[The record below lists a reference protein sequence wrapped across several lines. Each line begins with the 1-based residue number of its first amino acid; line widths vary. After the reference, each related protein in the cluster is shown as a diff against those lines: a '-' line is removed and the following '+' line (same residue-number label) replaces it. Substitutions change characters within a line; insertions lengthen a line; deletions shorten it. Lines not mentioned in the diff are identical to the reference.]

1 MTQRLFN
8 IALLLV
14 ACAAAVCAQRPE
26 PAPSGRAADPAE
38 LRQLFD
44 RKRYFELRDAV
55 ENYAGRP
62 EAKLL
67 FFRGAVANVFN
78 RPPDSA
84 RYLEQY
90 IARAGRDGEWLSDA
104 YTLLADDFV
113 KTHDYGKAAD
123 AYRKV
128 LDRFRQTLK
137 PDEVKDYENAAALY
151 GSLRGVPRQRVLL
164 GRDARLNGPSKGAGW
179 SVPVEAGGGR
189 VTLGLDT
196 GANISLLARSV
207 AERLGVKMLGGSISM
222 GSITSIKVRPGLGF
236 LPRMKVGGAT
246 VHNAV
251 FIVLDDEA
259 LTFPDGFKLE
269 GVIGFPIIEGLGR
282 IAFGGDGAVSVS
294 RTPGRRGRPNMCL
307 DGRDILFRG
316 EYEGKEL
323 TFMLDTGAERSI
335 LYLPFLRDFE
345 GEVKARYGMR
355 DEKFTGV
362 GGTEEVPAYIVKDF
376 AVSFAGRGVR
386 LPEVRLLTRV
396 LTENGRYY
404 YGNVGQDLIKRFR
417 TMTLDFVSMNVA
429 FE

>member
-1 MTQRLFN
+1 MRRLLN

-14 ACAAAVCAQRPE
+14 ACAVTVCAQRPE
-26 PAPSGRAADPAE
+26 PAGDITK
-38 LRQLFD
+38 LREFYD

-55 ENYAGRP
+55 ENYSGRP

-67 FFRGAVANVFN
+67 FFRGAVANAFN
-78 RPPDSA
+78 RPLDSV

-90 IARAGRDGEWLSDA
+90 IARAGADGEWLSDA
-104 YTLLADDFV
+104 YSLLADDLV

-123 AYRKV
+123 AYRTI

-137 PDEVKDYENAAALY
+137 SDEAKDYENAAALY
-151 GSLRGVPRQRVLL
+151 GSLRGVPRQRVFL
-164 GRDARLNGPSKGAGW
+164 GRDARLNGPSKGVGW
-179 SVPVEAGGGR
+179 SVPVEAGGRR

-207 AERLGVKMLGGSISM
+207 AERLGVKMLGGSISI

-251 FIVLDDEA
+251 FIVLDDQA

-269 GVIGFPIIEGLGR
+269 GVIGFPVIEGLGR
-282 IAFGGDGAVSVS
+282 VAFGGDGTVSVAS
-294 RTPGRRGRPNMCL
+294 TSTWRGRPNMCL
-307 DGRDILFRG
+307 DGRNILFRG

-323 TFMLDTGAERSI
+323 TFTLDTGAERSV
-335 LYLPFLRDFE
+335 LYLPFLQEFG
-345 GEVKARYGMR
+345 GEVKARYGLR

-376 AVSFAGRGVR
+376 AVSFSGRGVR
-386 LPEVRLLTRV
+386 LPEVRLLTRA
-396 LTENGRYY
+396 LTEDGKYY
-404 YGNVGQDLIKRFR
+404 HGNVGQDLLKRFR
-417 TMTLDFVSMNVA
+417 TMTLDFVSMKVA